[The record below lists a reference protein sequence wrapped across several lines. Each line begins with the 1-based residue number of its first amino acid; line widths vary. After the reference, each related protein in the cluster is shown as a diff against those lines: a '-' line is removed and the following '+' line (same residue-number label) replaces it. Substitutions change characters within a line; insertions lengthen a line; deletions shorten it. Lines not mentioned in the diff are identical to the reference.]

1 MQMRANSTISP
12 LRLDAALVALRAAVG
27 AVFVAH
33 GAQKLFVFGFAGVTG
48 AFTQMGVP
56 LPGVAGPAVALLEFF
71 GGLALIFGLL
81 TRLASLGLAVNMVG
95 AIVLV
100 HLNNGFFNP
109 TGIEF
114 PLTLLAVALAL
125 VFTGAGSWSL
135 DAMIASRRGAA
146 TLAPAT
152 ARRAA

>member
-1 MQMRANSTISP
+1 MRSTTSVSP
-12 LRLDAALVALRAAVG
+12 ARINAALAMLRAVTG

-56 LPGVAGPAVALLEFF
+56 LPGITGPAVALLEFF

-81 TRLASLGLAVNMVG
+81 TRLASLGLAINMAG

-100 HLNNGFFNP
+100 HLANGFFNP

-114 PLTLLAVALAL
+114 PLTLLAGAMALTTA
-125 VFTGAGSWSL
+125 GAGDWSL
-135 DAMIASRRGAA
+135 DAMMAARRGSGTLETAA
-146 TLAPAT
+146 I
-152 ARRAA
+152 RRAA